1 MYYNTIMEKKV
12 GNNMN
17 NIHHYYN
24 PKSILKNKA
33 STQCKCKRKH
43 RKKQSWVIDKTK
55 FKNSNTDNSKI
66 RVAITLFIFFLF
78 ILMLLAS
85 NNITSGIISFLV
97 VFMPTLPFLILA
109 LLISLLKK

>member
-33 STQCKCKRKH
+33 STQCKYKRKH
-43 RKKQSWVIDKTK
+43 RKKQSWVIDK
-55 FKNSNTDNSKI
+55 NI
-66 RVAITLFIFFLF
+66 RLTI
-78 ILMLLAS
+78 
-85 NNITSGIISFLV
+85 
-97 VFMPTLPFLILA
+97 
-109 LLISLLKK
+109 